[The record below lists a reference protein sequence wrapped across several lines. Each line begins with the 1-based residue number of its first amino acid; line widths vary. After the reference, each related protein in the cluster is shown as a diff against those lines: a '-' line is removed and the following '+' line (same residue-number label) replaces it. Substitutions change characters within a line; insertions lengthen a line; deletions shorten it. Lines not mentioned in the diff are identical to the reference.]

1 DYGAMVSGIYGDSKA
16 IPHLQQ
22 ALDDWELEDV
32 TDSLLANQEVIE
44 LCSAIKE
51 LGGILT
57 LEEEKKLKDV
67 LALREKYSEQID
79 LMLRMDGDD
88 YGEEKEPIRNLKPKL
103 GRNDPCWCG
112 SGKKY
117 KKCHWLSDQTSYN

>member
-1 DYGAMVSGIYGDSKA
+1 MVSGIYGDSKA

-88 YGEEKEPIRNLKPKL
+88 YGEEKEPIRNPKPKL